1 MKCAKR
7 RQENRTEVAPMKKQ
21 KKSRKAVSFPAIKT
35 QMAYHALML
44 PSCIL
49 LILFSY
55 IPMFGI
61 VMAFQNFTPAKG
73 ILGSEWVGMNNFIR
87 LFTMDNIQQV
97 LFNTL
102 YIAISKIILDI
113 VVPVTFA
120 LLLNEVK
127 NRIFVRSVQTITY
140 LPYFLSWVILAGVFV
155 EILSPSGGLVNN
167 VLGLF
172 GIDPVFFLGDKKWF
186 PNVMIITDTWK
197 NFGFSAI
204 VYLAALTS
212 VDQSLYEAAK
222 VDGANYMQQ
231 MFHITLPGIKGIVI
245 LMTVLSI
252 GGILDAG
259 FDQIFNMYN
268 PIVYET
274 GDVLDTFVYRL
285 GIKDMAFSLS
295 TAVSLVKS
303 VVSLILIVISYKLA
317 EKFAGYKIF

>member
-1 MKCAKR
+1 
-7 RQENRTEVAPMKKQ
+7 
-21 KKSRKAVSFPAIKT
+21 
-35 QMAYHALML
+35 
-44 PSCIL
+44 
-49 LILFSY
+49 
-55 IPMFGI
+55 
-61 VMAFQNFTPAKG
+61 MAFQNFTPAKG
-73 ILGSEWVGMNNFIR
+73 IFGSEWVGMNNFIR

-102 YIAISKIILDI
+102 YIAISKIVLDI

-120 LLLNEVK
+120 LMLNEVK
-127 NRIFVRSVQTITY
+127 NRFFVRSVQTITY
-140 LPYFLSWVILAGVFV
+140 LPYFLSWVIMAGVFV

-167 VLGLF
+167 ILGFF
-172 GIDPVFFLGDKKWF
+172 GIDPIFFLGDKKWF

-212 VDQSLYEAAK
+212 VDQSLYEAAR

-303 VVSLILIVISYKLA
+303 IVSLILIVISYKLA

>member
-1 MKCAKR
+1 MNNQQKAIG
-7 RQENRTEVAPMKKQ
+7 Q
-21 KKSRKAVSFPAIKT
+21 KKIKKAGRKAFSFPALKT
-35 QMAYHALML
+35 QMVYHGLML

-55 IPMFGI
+55 VPMFGI
-61 VMAFQNFTPAKG
+61 IMAFQNFTPAQG
-73 ILGSEWVGMNNFIR
+73 ILGSEFVGMKNFIR

-102 YIAISKIILDI
+102 YIAISKIVLDI

-120 LLLNEVK
+120 LMLNEVK
-127 NRIFVRSVQTITY
+127 NRFFVRTVQTITY
-140 LPYFLSWVILAGVFV
+140 LPYFLSWVILAGVFI

-167 VLGLF
+167 ILGLF
-172 GIDPVFFLGDKKWF
+172 GIEPIFFLGDKKWF

-212 VDQSLYEAAK
+212 VDQSLYEAAR

-231 MFHITLPGIKGIVI
+231 MFHITLPGIRGIVI

-285 GIKDMAFSLS
+285 GIKDMAFSMS

>member
-1 MKCAKR
+1 
-7 RQENRTEVAPMKKQ
+7 MKKRQ
-21 KKSRKAVSFPAIKT
+21 NEKKGRKKFSFEAVKT
-35 QMAYHALML
+35 QLVYHGLML
-44 PSCIL
+44 PACIL

-61 VMAFQNFTPAKG
+61 VMAFQNFTPAQG
-73 ILGSEWVGMNNFIR
+73 IFHSEFVGWDNFIR
-87 LFTMDNIQQV
+87 LFSMDNIQQV

-102 YIAISKIILDI
+102 YIAISKIVLDI
-113 VVPVTFA
+113 VVPVGFA

-127 NRIFVRSVQTITY
+127 NRCFVKVVQTITY

-167 VLGLF
+167 ILGIF
-172 GIDPVFFLGDKKWF
+172 GIEPIFFLGSKKWF

-212 VDQSLYEAAK
+212 VDQSLYEAAR
-222 VDGANYMQQ
+222 VDGASYIQQ
-231 MFHITLPGIKGIVI
+231 MFHITLPGIRSIVI

-252 GGILDAG
+252 GGVLDAG

-295 TAVSLVKS
+295 TAVSLIKS
-303 VVSLILIVISYKLA
+303 VVSLILISVSYKLA
-317 EKFAGYKIF
+317 ERFAGYRIF

>member
-1 MKCAKR
+1 MRKEK
-7 RQENRTEVAPMKKQ
+7 N
-21 KKSRKAVSFPAIKT
+21 RKAISFPAIRT
-35 QMAYHALML
+35 QLAYHALML
-44 PSCIL
+44 PACIL

-55 IPMFGI
+55 VPMFGI

-73 ILGSEWVGMNNFIR
+73 ILGSEWVGLSNFVR

-127 NRIFVRSVQTITY
+127 NRFFVRSVQTITY
-140 LPYFLSWVILAGVFV
+140 LPYFLSWVILSGVFI

-167 VLGLF
+167 ILGLF
-172 GIDPVFFLGDKKWF
+172 GVDPIFFLGDKKWF

-212 VDQSLYEAAK
+212 VDQSLYEAAR

-231 MFHITLPGIKGIVI
+231 MYHITLPGIKGIVI

-252 GGILDAG
+252 GGVLDAG

-303 VVSLILIVISYKLA
+303 IVSLILIVISYKLA
-317 EKFAGYKIF
+317 DRFAGYKIF

>member
-1 MKCAKR
+1 
-7 RQENRTEVAPMKKQ
+7 MKKQ

>member
-1 MKCAKR
+1 MKRQQKSVSGLKVQRKERKR
-7 RQENRTEVAPMKKQ
+7 ISWQAL
-21 KKSRKAVSFPAIKT
+21 KT
-35 QMAYHALML
+35 QIAYHGLML
-44 PSCIL
+44 PACIL

-55 IPMFGI
+55 VPMFGI

-73 ILGSEWVGMNNFIR
+73 IFNSEFVGLDNFIR

-102 YIAISKIILDI
+102 YIAIAKIILDI
-113 VVPVTFA
+113 LVPITFA

-127 NRIFVRSVQTITY
+127 NRFFVKAVQTITY

-167 VLGLF
+167 ILGIF
-172 GIDPVFFLGDKKWF
+172 GIKPIFFLGDKEWF

-212 VDQSLYEAAK
+212 VDQSLYEAAR
-222 VDGANYMQQ
+222 VDGANYTQQ
-231 MFHITLPGIKGIVI
+231 MIHITLPGIRSIVI

-252 GGILDAG
+252 GGVLDAG

-295 TAVSLVKS
+295 TAVSLIKS

-317 EKFAGYKIF
+317 EKFAGYRIF

>member
-1 MKCAKR
+1 MKR
-7 RQENRTEVAPMKKQ
+7 KKD
-21 KKSRKAVSFPAIKT
+21 
-35 QMAYHALML
+35 QMALHLMML
-44 PSCIL
+44 PGMIL
-49 LILFSY
+49 LVIFSF

-73 ILGSEWVGMNNFIR
+73 IFGSEWVGMNNFIR

-102 YIAISKIILDI
+102 YIAISKIVLDI

-120 LLLNEVK
+120 LMLNEVK
-127 NRIFVRSVQTITY
+127 NRFFVRSVQTITY
-140 LPYFLSWVILAGVFV
+140 LPYFLSWVIMAGVFV

-167 VLGLF
+167 ILGFF
-172 GIDPVFFLGDKKWF
+172 GIDPIFFLGDKKWF

-212 VDQSLYEAAK
+212 VDQSLYEAAR

-303 VVSLILIVISYKLA
+303 IVSLILIVISYKLA

>member
-1 MKCAKR
+1 MSR
-7 RQENRTEVAPMKKQ
+7 PRQAKQ
-21 KKSRKAVSFPAIKT
+21 KKERRPVSIAALKT
-35 QMAYHALML
+35 QMTYHGLML

-61 VMAFQNFTPAKG
+61 VMAFQNFTPAEG
-73 ILGSEWVGMNNFIR
+73 ILHSEFVGFKNFIR

-97 LFNTL
+97 MFNTL
-102 YIAISKIILDI
+102 YIAIAKIVLDI

-127 NRIFVRSVQTITY
+127 NRYFVKIVQTIAY

-167 VLGLF
+167 ILGMF
-172 GIDPVFFLGDKKWF
+172 HIDPIFFLGDKKWF

-197 NFGFSAI
+197 NFGFSTI

-222 VDGANYMQQ
+222 VDGAGYMQQ
-231 MFHITLPGIKGIVI
+231 MFHITLPGISGIVI

-252 GGILDAG
+252 GGVLDAG

-274 GDVLDTFVYRL
+274 GDILDTFVYRL

-295 TAVSLVKS
+295 TAVSLIKS
-303 VVSLILIVISYKLA
+303 IVSLILVVISYKLA
-317 EKFAGYKIF
+317 DRLAGYKIF

>member
-1 MKCAKR
+1 
-7 RQENRTEVAPMKKQ
+7 MKKQ

-73 ILGSEWVGMNNFIR
+73 IFGSEWVGMNNFIR
-87 LFTMDNIQQV
+87 LFTMDNIQLV

-102 YIAISKIILDI
+102 YIAISKIVLDI

-120 LLLNEVK
+120 LMLNEVK
-127 NRIFVRSVQTITY
+127 NRFFVRSVQTITY
-140 LPYFLSWVILAGVFV
+140 LPYFLSWVIMAGVFV

-167 VLGLF
+167 ILGFF
-172 GIDPVFFLGDKKWF
+172 GIDPIFFLGDKKWF

-212 VDQSLYEAAK
+212 VDQSLYEAAR

-303 VVSLILIVISYKLA
+303 IVSLILIVISYKLA

>member
-1 MKCAKR
+1 MRKEK
-7 RQENRTEVAPMKKQ
+7 T
-21 KKSRKAVSFPAIKT
+21 RKAISFPAVKT
-35 QMAYHALML
+35 QLAYHALML
-44 PSCIL
+44 PACIL

-55 IPMFGI
+55 VPMFGI
-61 VMAFQNFTPAKG
+61 VMAFQNFSPAKG
-73 ILGSEWVGMNNFIR
+73 ILGSEWVGMSNFIR

-127 NRIFVRSVQTITY
+127 NRFFVRSVQTITY
-140 LPYFLSWVILAGVFV
+140 LPYFLSWVILSGVFI

-167 VLGLF
+167 ILGFF
-172 GIDPVFFLGDKKWF
+172 GIDPIFFLGDKKWF
-186 PNVMIITDTWK
+186 PNVMIATDTWK

-212 VDQSLYEAAK
+212 VDQSLYEAAR

-231 MFHITLPGIKGIVI
+231 MYHITLPGIKGIVI

-252 GGILDAG
+252 GGVLDAG

-303 VVSLILIVISYKLA
+303 IVSLILIVISYKLA
-317 EKFAGYKIF
+317 DRFAGYKIF

>member
-1 MKCAKR
+1 MRK
-7 RQENRTEVAPMKKQ
+7 TG
-21 KKSRKAVSFPAIKT
+21 RKAFSFPALKT
-35 QMAYHALML
+35 QLVYHGLML

-55 IPMFGI
+55 VPMFGI
-61 VMAFQNFTPAKG
+61 IMAFQNFTPAEG
-73 ILGSEWVGMNNFIR
+73 ILGSEFVGMNNFIR

-102 YIAISKIILDI
+102 YIAISKIVLDI

-127 NRIFVRSVQTITY
+127 NRFFVRTVQTVTY

-155 EILSPSGGLVNN
+155 EILSPSGGLVNHI
-167 VLGLF
+167 LGWF
-172 GIDPVFFLGDKKWF
+172 GIEPIFFLGDKKWF
-186 PNVMIITDTWK
+186 PNIMIITDTWK

-212 VDQSLYEAAK
+212 VDQSLYEAAR

-231 MFHITLPGIKGIVI
+231 MFHITLPGIRSIVI

-285 GIKDMAFSLS
+285 GIKDMAFSMS

-303 VVSLILIVISYKLA
+303 VVSMILIVISYKLA
-317 EKFAGYKIF
+317 ERFAGYKIF

>member
-1 MKCAKR
+1 
-7 RQENRTEVAPMKKQ
+7 MKKRQ
-21 KKSRKAVSFPAIKT
+21 NGKKGRKKFSFEAVKT
-35 QMAYHALML
+35 QLVYHGLML
-44 PSCIL
+44 PACIL

-61 VMAFQNFTPAKG
+61 VMAFQNFTPAQG
-73 ILGSEWVGMNNFIR
+73 IFHSEFVGWDNFIR
-87 LFTMDNIQQV
+87 LFSMDNIQQV

-102 YIAISKIILDI
+102 YIAISKIVLDI
-113 VVPVTFA
+113 VVPVGFA

-127 NRIFVRSVQTITY
+127 NRYFVKVVQTITY

-167 VLGLF
+167 ILGIF
-172 GIDPVFFLGDKKWF
+172 GIEPIFFLGDKKWF

-212 VDQSLYEAAK
+212 VDQSLYEAAR
-222 VDGANYMQQ
+222 VDGASYIQQ
-231 MFHITLPGIKGIVI
+231 MIHITLPGIRSIVI

-252 GGILDAG
+252 GGVLDAG

-295 TAVSLVKS
+295 TAVSLIKS
-303 VVSLILIVISYKLA
+303 VVSLILISVSYKLA
-317 EKFAGYKIF
+317 ERFAGYRIF

>member
-1 MKCAKR
+1 MK
-7 RQENRTEVAPMKKQ
+7 RQQNGKMHRKIQ
-21 KKSRKAVSFPAIKT
+21 KTGRKAISLPALKT
-35 QMAYHALML
+35 QLAYHGLML

-55 IPMFGI
+55 VPMFGI
-61 VMAFQNFTPAKG
+61 IMAFQNFTPAEG
-73 ILGSEWVGMNNFIR
+73 ILGSEFVGLNNFIR

-102 YIAISKIILDI
+102 YIAISKIVLDI

-127 NRIFVRSVQTITY
+127 NRLFVRTVQTITY

-167 VLGLF
+167 ILGIF
-172 GIDPVFFLGDKKWF
+172 GVDPIFFLGDKKWF

-212 VDQSLYEAAK
+212 VDQSLYEAAR
-222 VDGANYMQQ
+222 VDGASYMQQ
-231 MFHITLPGIKGIVI
+231 MFHITLPGIRSIVI

-285 GIKDMAFSLS
+285 GIKDMAFSMS

-303 VVSLILIVISYKLA
+303 IVSLILIVISYKLA
-317 EKFAGYKIF
+317 ERFAGYKIF

>member
-1 MKCAKR
+1 MNS
-7 RQENRTEVAPMKKQ
+7 QQ
-21 KKSRKAVSFPAIKT
+21 KAISHGKMRKTGRKAFSFPALKT
-35 QMAYHALML
+35 QLVYHGLML

-55 IPMFGI
+55 VPMFGI
-61 VMAFQNFTPAKG
+61 IMAFQNFTPAEG
-73 ILGSEWVGMNNFIR
+73 ILGSEFVGMNNFIR

-102 YIAISKIILDI
+102 YIAISKIVLDI

-127 NRIFVRSVQTITY
+127 NRFFVRTVQTVTY

-155 EILSPSGGLVNN
+155 EILSPSGGLVNHI
-167 VLGLF
+167 LGWF
-172 GIDPVFFLGDKKWF
+172 GIEPIFFLGDKKWF
-186 PNVMIITDTWK
+186 PNIMIITDTWK

-212 VDQSLYEAAK
+212 VDQSLYEAAR

-231 MFHITLPGIKGIVI
+231 MFHITLPGIRSIVI

-285 GIKDMAFSLS
+285 GIKDMAFSMS

-303 VVSLILIVISYKLA
+303 VVSMILIVISYKLA
-317 EKFAGYKIF
+317 ERFAGYKIF

>member
-1 MKCAKR
+1 
-7 RQENRTEVAPMKKQ
+7 MKKQ
-21 KKSRKAVSFPAIKT
+21 KKSRKAVNFPAIKT

-73 ILGSEWVGMNNFIR
+73 IFGSEWVGMNNFIR

-102 YIAISKIILDI
+102 YIAISKIVLDI

-120 LLLNEVK
+120 LMLNEVK
-127 NRIFVRSVQTITY
+127 NRFFVRSVQTITY
-140 LPYFLSWVILAGVFV
+140 LPYFLSWVIMAGVFV

-167 VLGLF
+167 ILGFF
-172 GIDPVFFLGDKKWF
+172 GIDPIFFLGDKKWF

-212 VDQSLYEAAK
+212 VDQSLYEAAR

-303 VVSLILIVISYKLA
+303 IVSLILIVISYKLA

>member
-1 MKCAKR
+1 M
-7 RQENRTEVAPMKKQ
+7 
-21 KKSRKAVSFPAIKT
+21 SIAVLKT
-35 QMAYHALML
+35 QMTYHGLML

-61 VMAFQNFTPAKG
+61 IMAFQNFTPAEG
-73 ILGSEWVGMNNFIR
+73 ILHSEFVGFKNFIR

-97 LFNTL
+97 MFNTL
-102 YIAISKIILDI
+102 YIAIAKIVLDI
-113 VVPVTFA
+113 LVPVTFA

-127 NRIFVRSVQTITY
+127 NRYFVKIVQTIAY

-155 EILSPSGGLVNN
+155 EILSPSGGLINN
-167 VLGLF
+167 ILGMF
-172 GIDPVFFLGDKKWF
+172 HIDPIFFLGDKKWF

-197 NFGFSAI
+197 NFGFSTI

-222 VDGANYMQQ
+222 VDGAGYMQQ
-231 MFHITLPGIKGIVI
+231 MFHITLPGISGIVI

-252 GGILDAG
+252 GGVLDAG

-274 GDVLDTFVYRL
+274 GDILDTFVYRL

-295 TAVSLVKS
+295 TAVSLIKS
-303 VVSLILIVISYKLA
+303 IVSLILVVISYKLA
-317 EKFAGYKIF
+317 DRLAGYKIF

>member
-1 MKCAKR
+1 
-7 RQENRTEVAPMKKQ
+7 MKKG
-21 KKSRKAVSFPAIKT
+21 KTRKAISFPAMKT
-35 QMAYHALML
+35 QLAYHALML

-102 YIAISKIILDI
+102 YIAISKIVLDI

-127 NRIFVRSVQTITY
+127 NRFFVRSVQTITY
-140 LPYFLSWVILAGVFV
+140 LPYFLSWVILSGVFI
-155 EILSPSGGLVNN
+155 EILSPSGGLINN
-167 VLGLF
+167 ILGLF
-172 GIDPVFFLGDKKWF
+172 GVDPIFFLGDKKWF

-212 VDQSLYEAAK
+212 VDQSLYEAAR

-231 MFHITLPGIKGIVI
+231 MYHITLPGIKGIVI

-252 GGILDAG
+252 GGVLDAG

-303 VVSLILIVISYKLA
+303 IVSLILIVISYKLA
-317 EKFAGYKIF
+317 DRFAGYKIF

>member
-1 MKCAKR
+1 MEERMRKEKD
-7 RQENRTEVAPMKKQ
+7 KKPI
-21 KKSRKAVSFPAIKT
+21 SIPALKT
-35 QMAYHALML
+35 QLTYHALML
-44 PSCIL
+44 PACIL

-55 IPMFGI
+55 VPMFGI
-61 VMAFQNFTPAKG
+61 VMAFQNFSPAKG
-73 ILGSEWVGMNNFIR
+73 ILGSEWVGLKNFIR
-87 LFTMDNIQQV
+87 LFTMDNIHQV

-120 LLLNEVK
+120 LMLNEV
-127 NRIFVRSVQTITY
+127 RSRLFVRSVQTITY

-167 VLGLF
+167 ILGFF
-172 GIDPVFFLGDKKWF
+172 GIDPIFFLGDKKWF

-252 GGILDAG
+252 GGVLDAG

-317 EKFAGYKIF
+317 DKFAGYRIF